1 MADFQETKT
10 YSVNCPACQSE
21 KVIKAGQQSGEQ
33 RYQCRDCDKWFRASG
48 KPEGRRVPAEQMG
61 MAVRMF
67 YSGMSY
73 KQIAESMS
81 DAFDIPESSKS
92 TIYEWV
98 RDYTDRAVKT
108 MQSPQFKAQVGDSWV
123 ADEMQVVVGGEKYWN
138 WNVMDEDTRYI
149 LATHLSKQRNLAAA
163 TAVMRK
169 ASLAAAKP
177 PKTIK
182 TDRLASYPGAID
194 KVFPETRHIQSD
206 GIRAEVNN
214 NLSERLQGT
223 FRQRTK
229 TLRGLD
235 SRETGQRYL
244 DGWALTYNLF
254 REHESLD
261 DRTPGEAAKV
271 KSPYGEWADVVRQG
285 SGVVETVPVPEA
297 KPPKARTPRIVPVSE
312 IREVGLPDPPRR
324 ELERLEKVRTT
335 GPRSPA
341 RRSEGRLFQSAAG
354 KGKPPQRA
362 AWAEERGSPG
372 PALKLPIHYNRTEP
386 GRTLS

>member
-1 MADFQETKT
+1 MAEFSETTTVKI
-10 YSVNCPACQSE
+10 NCPACASSHIVKMGKQNE
-21 KVIKAGQQSGEQ
+21 QQ
-33 RYQCRDCDKWFRASG
+33 RYLCRGCGKAFRANG
-48 KPEGRRVPAEQMG
+48 MPTGRRVPAEQLG

-73 KQIAESMS
+73 KQIAESMA
-81 DAFDIPESSKS
+81 DAFNIPEPSKS
-92 TIYEWV
+92 SIYDWV
-98 RDYTDRAVKT
+98 LDYTDKAVKT
-108 MQSPQFKAQVGDSWV
+108 MRNPQFKAQVGDSWV
-123 ADEMQVVVGGEKYWN
+123 ADEMMVQVGGEKYWN

-194 KVFPETRHIQSD
+194 KVFPETKHIQSD

-271 KSPYGEWADVVRQG
+271 ASPYTEWADVVRQG
-285 SGVVETVPVPEA
+285 SGVVETVPVPVSEA
-297 KPPKARTPRIVPVSE
+297 KPPKVCKAQRNIVEVSE
-312 IREVGLPDPPRR
+312 IQEVGTADPPRR
-324 ELERLEKVRTT
+324 DQGQQEKARIE
-335 GPRSPA
+335 GPRLPA
-341 RRSEGRLFQSAAG
+341 RRSAGRVFQPAAG
-354 KGKPPQRA
+354 KGRPVQRA
-362 AWAEERGSPG
+362 AWLKKREVRGR
-372 PALKLPIHYNRTEP
+372 L
-386 GRTLS
+386 

>member
-1 MADFQETKT
+1 MAKFTEVTTVKI
-10 YSVNCPACQSE
+10 NCPACASSHIVKMGKQN
-21 KVIKAGQQSGEQ
+21 GQQ
-33 RYQCRDCDKWFRASG
+33 RYLCRGCGKAFRANG
-48 KPEGRRVPAEQMG
+48 MPTGRRVPAEQLG

-73 KQIAESMS
+73 KQIAESMA
-81 DAFDIPESSKS
+81 DAFDIPEPSKS
-92 TIYEWV
+92 SIYDWV
-98 RDYTDRAVKT
+98 LDYTDKAVKT
-108 MQSPQFKAQVGDSWV
+108 MRNPQFKAQVGDSWV
-123 ADEMQVVVGGEKYWN
+123 ADEMMVQVGGEKYWN

-169 ASLAAAKP
+169 ASLAASKP

-182 TDRLASYPGAID
+182 TDRLASYPAAID
-194 KVFPETRHIQSD
+194 RVFPETRHIQSD

-285 SGVVETVPVPEA
+285 SGVVETVPVPVSEA
-297 KPPKARTPRIVPVSE
+297 KPPKVRTPRIVPVSE
-312 IREVGLPDPPRR
+312 IQEVGTADPPRR
-324 ELERLEKVRTT
+324 VQGQQERVRTT

-341 RRSEGRLFQSAAG
+341 RRSAGRLFQSASG
-354 KGKPPQRA
+354 KGRPPQRA
-362 AWAEERGSPG
+362 AWLKKGEVRGR
-372 PALKLPIHYNRTEP
+372 L
-386 GRTLS
+386 

>member
-1 MADFQETKT
+1 MAEFTEVTTVKIH
-10 YSVNCPACQSE
+10 CPDCASSHIVKIGRQN
-21 KVIKAGQQSGEQ
+21 KQQ
-33 RYQCRDCDKWFRASG
+33 RYLCRGCAKKFRANG
-48 KPEGRRVPAEQMG
+48 MPTGRRVPAEQLG

-73 KQIAESMS
+73 KQIAESMA
-81 DAFDIPESSKS
+81 DAFDIPEPSKS
-92 TIYEWV
+92 SIYDWV
-98 RDYTDRAVKT
+98 MDYTDRAVKT
-108 MQSPQFKAQVGDSWV
+108 MRNPQFKAQVGDSWV
-123 ADEMQVVVGGEKYWN
+123 ADEMMVQVGGEKYWN

-169 ASLAAAKP
+169 ASLAAATP

-182 TDRLASYPGAID
+182 TDRLASYPGSID

-235 SRETGQRYL
+235 SRKTGQRYL
-244 DGWALTYNLF
+244 DGWSLTYNLF

-297 KPPKARTPRIVPVSE
+297 KSPKVRTPRIVPVSE
-312 IREVGLPDPPRR
+312 IREVGLPEDPPRQ
-324 ELERLEKVRTT
+324 EPERLEKVRIA

-341 RRSEGRLFQSAAG
+341 RRSAGRVFQSAAG

-362 AWAEERGSPG
+362 AWLKKGEVRGR
-372 PALKLPIHYNRTEP
+372 L
-386 GRTLS
+386 

>member
-1 MADFQETKT
+1 MAEFTETTTVKI
-10 YSVNCPACQSE
+10 NCPACHSSHIVKMGKQND
-21 KVIKAGQQSGEQ
+21 QQ
-33 RYQCRDCDKWFRASG
+33 RYLCRGCGKAFRANG
-48 KPEGRRVPAEQMG
+48 MPTGRRVPAEQMG

-73 KQIAESMS
+73 KQIAESMA
-81 DAFDIPESSKS
+81 DAFNIPEPSKS
-92 TIYEWV
+92 SIYDWV
-98 RDYTDRAVKT
+98 LDYTDKAVKT
-108 MQSPQFKAQVGDSWV
+108 MQSPQFKAQVGNSWV

-182 TDRLASYPGAID
+182 TDRLASYPAAID
-194 KVFPETRHIQSD
+194 KVFPETRHVQSD

-271 KSPYGEWADVVRQG
+271 KSPYAEWADVVRQG
-285 SGVVETVPVPEA
+285 SGVVETVPVPVSEA
-297 KPPKARTPRIVPVSE
+297 KPPKVGTPRIVPVSE
-312 IREVGLPDPPRR
+312 IQEVGPADSPRQ
-324 ELERLEKVRTT
+324 EPERLEKVRIA
-335 GPRSPA
+335 GPRPPA
-341 RRSEGRLFQSAAG
+341 RRSAGRVFQPASS

-362 AWAEERGSPG
+362 AWLKKGEVRGR
-372 PALKLPIHYNRTEP
+372 L
-386 GRTLS
+386 

>member
-1 MADFQETKT
+1 MATFTEVASFKI
-10 YSVNCPACQSE
+10 NCPSCASSHIVKMGKQND
-21 KVIKAGQQSGEQ
+21 QQ
-33 RYQCRDCDKWFRASG
+33 RYLCRGCGKKFRANG
-48 KPEGRRVPAEQMG
+48 MPTGRRVPAEQLG

-73 KQIAESMS
+73 KQIAESMA
-81 DAFDIPESSKS
+81 DAFDIPEPSKS
-92 TIYEWV
+92 SIYDWV
-98 RDYTDRAVKT
+98 VDYTDKAVKT
-108 MQSPQFKAQVGDSWV
+108 MRNPQFKAQVGDSWV
-123 ADEMQVVVGGEKYWN
+123 ADEMMVQVGGENYWN

-149 LATHLSKQRNLAAA
+149 LATHLSKQRNMAAA

-169 ASLAAAKP
+169 ASLAAVAP

-194 KVFPETRHIQSD
+194 KVFPETRHVQSD

-254 REHESLD
+254 RGHESID
-261 DRTPGEAAKV
+261 DRTPREAAKV
-271 KSPYGEWADVVRQG
+271 NSPYGEWADVVRQG

-297 KPPKARTPRIVPVSE
+297 KPPKVRTPRIVPVSE
-312 IREVGLPDPPRR
+312 I
-324 ELERLEKVRTT
+324 EKVGTADRPERSWVKVKLP
-335 GPRSPA
+335 GPRPPA
-341 RRSEGRLFQSAAG
+341 RRSTGRVFQSAAG
-354 KGKPPQRA
+354 KGRPVQRA
-362 AWAEERGSPG
+362 AWLKKGEVRGR
-372 PALKLPIHYNRTEP
+372 L
-386 GRTLS
+386 